1 MEEKSDSIKED
12 TPEILRKFD
21 EITNRVKYQDYI
33 MPYGKHQGRF
43 LCEILTRDPDYFYWA
58 AQHVKGDLQKAFEWH
73 ISEEVRNAVPERRND
88 KKHISKNRKTVSKK
102 RRVAHKNNRRRT

>member
-43 LCEILTRDPDYFYWA
+43 LCEILVRDPDYFYWA

-73 ISEEVRNAVPERRND
+73 IRITADELNCP
-88 KKHISKNRKTVSKK
+88 ISYIRSVLAELESKGEI
-102 RRVAHKNNRRRT
+102 